1 MHMSMPKRSKLTLPP
16 LNLGREAIGERIA
29 RLRKE
34 RGYTQRE
41 LAYRIGIIHSLVSDY
56 EKGKLRL
63 YDQMVARF
71 ALALEVSADEILG
84 MKGNGAKA
92 GKPTL
97 KIIRRL
103 GKIESLPPGRQKTIL
118 KAIDFMI
125 QSAGR
130 RD

>member
-1 MHMSMPKRSKLTLPP
+1 MGMPRKSKLSLPP
-16 LNLGREAIGERIA
+16 LDLGEETIGQRLA

-41 LAYRIGIIHSLVSDY
+41 LADRIGIVHSLVSDY

-71 ALALEVSADEILG
+71 ALALEVSADEVLG
-84 MKGNGAKA
+84 LKGNGAKA

-97 KIIRRL
+97 KIVRRL
-103 GKIESLPPGRQKTIL
+103 GKIESLSATRQKTIL

-125 QSAGR
+125 ESATR
-130 RD
+130 TP

>member
-1 MHMSMPKRSKLTLPP
+1 MSMPRRSTLSLPA
-16 LNLGREAIGERIA
+16 LNMGKETIGQRLA

-41 LAYRIGIIHSLVSDY
+41 LAERIGIIHSLVSDY

-71 ALALEVSADEILG
+71 ALALEVSSDEILG
-84 MKGNGAKA
+84 LKGNGAKA

-97 KIIRRL
+97 KIVRRL
-103 GKIESLPPGRQKTIL
+103 GKIELLPPGRQKTIL

-125 QSAGR
+125 QSAER
-130 RD
+130 QT